1 MPQPSAPCLRYEHLI
16 RINEPSLAPSYWLTR
31 QQLWE
36 GLKHTV
42 LTPQS
47 MDDSIDETTL
57 RELSPQTLR
66 REIRRGPR
74 ISIDEVSLV
83 AERSL
88 TVRSTE
94 AEFGGSTLTLQIEEP
109 EPQMLF
115 VRFVYELFGLTEP
128 RSEEEDNARRSAYE
142 SADIERIRAVLRYAG
157 RMH

>member
-1 MPQPSAPCLRYEHLI
+1 MTQPATACLRYEHLI
-16 RINEPSLAPSYWLTR
+16 RINEPSLTPAYWLTR

-47 MDDSIDETTL
+47 MDESIDGTTL
-57 RELSPQTLR
+57 LELSPQTVR

-74 ISIDEVSLV
+74 VNVDEVSLV

-88 TVRSTE
+88 TVRSAE
-94 AEFGGSTLTLQIEEP
+94 VEFGGSTLTLRIEEP
-109 EPQMLF
+109 EPNMLF

-128 RSEEEDNARRSAYE
+128 RNEEEDNARRSAYQA
-142 SADIERIRAVLRYAG
+142 ADIERIRAVRRYAG